1 MVEDYRLSIKLVI
14 SQSCKPIISFLLP
27 GRCQRPIH
35 NPPNLIICG
44 GRRGAAG
51 VPGGGSFFG
60 ETHLPG
66 ERNVTGAWLD
76 WGGQGAFAFLHGTDR
91 YSAQDENNGH
101 HERRAE
107 CFP

>member
-51 VPGGGSFFG
+51 VPGGESFFG